1 MSTHFSPA
9 ALKFLRGL
17 KRHNDR
23 EWFNER
29 KAIYERELKA
39 PMLALIE
46 EINEA
51 LCEIAP
57 EHVRP
62 AAKCFMRIYRDTRFS
77 KVKLPYK
84 TQVAAW
90 WARAGLEKTSGAGF
104 YLHVSD
110 MEVTIA
116 AGAYMPERDQML
128 AIRRHLQEHPAEMRK
143 LLADPELGQCMQPID
158 GLRLTRAPKGFPA
171 DSPALDLIVQRQW
184 GVAAMLPP
192 ETALDS
198 SFIKQILHRF
208 TLAAPLVDF
217 LNAPLTSTPR
227 KPLF

>member
-1 MSTHFSPA
+1 MATHFSPA

-29 KAIYERELKA
+29 KSIYERELKT

-51 LCEIAP
+51 FFEIAP

-62 AAKCFMRIYRDTRFS
+62 AAKSFMRIYRDTRFS
-77 KVKLPYK
+77 KNKLPYK

-110 MEVTIA
+110 LGVTIA

-128 AIRRHLQEHPAEMRK
+128 AIRRHLQEHPATMRK
-143 LLADPELGQCMQPID
+143 LLADPELGRYMQPID
-158 GLRLTRAPKGFPA
+158 GQSLTRAPKGFPA
-171 DSPALDLIVQRQW
+171 DSPALDLIVRRQW
-184 GVAAMLPP
+184 GMAATLPP
-192 ETALDS
+192 EAALNVS
-198 SFIKQILHRF
+198 LVEEILHRF
-208 TLAAPLVDF
+208 TLAAPMVAF
-217 LNAPLTSTPR
+217 LNAPLTSTLR